1 MTGVTF
7 AGALLASAALAAAAQ
22 ASGVWIKI
30 TGSDGRPVAAA
41 VATATPL
48 QTPASAPLR
57 AHDRTSAVM
66 DQVNKAFVPQVLV
79 IGAGTWVEFP
89 NSDTVSHQVYSFS
102 PVKNFQLP
110 LYKGQARAPVQFD
123 KPGLAVL
130 GCNIH
135 DSMVGYI
142 YVADTPYFGKTD
154 AAGSVR
160 LANVPRG
167 RYRIG
172 VWSPNIADEA
182 STLTR
187 EVELDA
193 AADLEVEFKLQQ
205 KLRSSPEPRPRPDNW
220 DAY

>member
-1 MTGVTF
+1 
-7 AGALLASAALAAAAQ
+7 
-22 ASGVWIKI
+22 
-30 TGSDGRPVAAA
+30 
-41 VATATPL
+41 
-48 QTPASAPLR
+48 
-57 AHDRTSAVM
+57 
-66 DQVNKAFVPQVLV
+66 
-79 IGAGTWVEFP
+79 
-89 NSDTVSHQVYSFS
+89 
-102 PVKNFQLP
+102 
-110 LYKGQARAPVQFD
+110 
-123 KPGLAVL
+123 
-130 GCNIH
+130 
-135 DSMVGYI
+135 MVGYI